1 MNKIHP
7 ETDELTF
14 RKKIRSLD
22 WKTIVLLFLVF
33 VPLVRGVVGIIACI
47 CSPYC
52 SHSKVSQSG
61 FDAAMLEY
69 EWDLFQEAHE
79 NQIRDTVKSIALRFP
94 SVANSHLPRLEE
106 RFMDMLHEQYIEKG
120 KCTIDG
126 NLKILDHLYDTVFSP
141 GNRKVCSGCGFK
153 EGPTIGDFIRASSAP
168 DFRSDGSI
176 GFPFKLRPSANE
188 TYSGAV
194 ILYPTRIAVVAG
206 YSPSS
211 HICCSHPTRIDF
223 VVAE

>member
-14 RKKIRSLD
+14 RKKIRALD
-22 WKTIVLLFLVF
+22 WKTIVLLFLVT
-33 VPLVRGVVGIIACI
+33 VPLVRGAVGIISCI

-52 SHSKVSQSG
+52 SQSKVSQSG

-69 EWDLFQEAHE
+69 EWELFKEAYETH
-79 NQIRDTVKSIALRFP
+79 IKDTVKSIALRFP
-94 SVANSHLPRLEE
+94 SVSDFHLPRLEE
-106 RFMDMLHEQYIEKG
+106 RFTDLLHEQYIKRG

-126 NLKILDHLYDTVFSP
+126 YLKILDHLYDTVFSP
-141 GNRKVCSGCGFK
+141 DNRKVCSNCGFK

-168 DFRSDGSI
+168 DFRPDGGI
-176 GFPFKLRPSANE
+176 GFPFKLCPSANE

-206 YSPSS
+206 YTPSARGR
-211 HICCSHPTRIDF
+211 CTHPTRMDF
-223 VVAE
+223 HLDE